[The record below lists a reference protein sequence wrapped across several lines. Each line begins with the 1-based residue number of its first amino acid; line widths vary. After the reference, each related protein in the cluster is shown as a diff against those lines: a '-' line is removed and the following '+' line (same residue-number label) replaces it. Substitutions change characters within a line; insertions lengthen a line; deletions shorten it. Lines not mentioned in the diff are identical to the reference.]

1 MQNGSVDLLLYQESL
16 CAPHCA
22 AKHLVTNFRLLQ
34 DMPLKCHS
42 RSVKYSVLDSKNL
55 HNLEPPYGIEP

>member
-1 MQNGSVDLLLYQESL
+1 M
-16 CAPHCA
+16 
-22 AKHLVTNFRLLQ
+22 T
-34 DMPLKCHS
+34 LKCHS